1 MAVGQGRGLSRSV
14 FQAPDFIGE
23 QRQERQL
30 QLREDAMSARLQG
43 QGKTTA
49 PDPINLSE
57 DTFMGTHR
65 FFEGLNQKWMEAMK
79 GELEANG
86 GEFLAN
92 PEARSRFSSMT
103 QQYKTSMEALE
114 DVGNSLEEYIKNY
127 SNSEFSRASARDWLE
142 KINSAEIQ
150 IADGAPMMVIDGEQ
164 VSPTDFLKRLDFKD
178 SVFTP
183 EGWMTAGTDFA
194 GSAMFNDKSGSVLD
208 RNKVASNART
218 FSQTGI
224 YSVGNETK
232 LEGLVADY
240 LKDEQGL
247 SGGDVVS
254 IYYDLIGAA
263 KNGERDAVI
272 RINDDLSITLK
283 DVEKYAEREILKSVE
298 NSTSES
304 KKEPKKE
311 KSQNFE
317 SWLTE
322 NNFKQ
327 HNVVKKDTPLKEWY
341 TYATRMGKPPGV
353 TLPDN
358 VDLNIIQNFKD
369 EYGETQQRV
378 VSSQVE
384 AVFKVGKSYV
394 GLLVFDNTKKYE
406 SLTEN
411 QVLAIETDLKIP
423 SGKNLGDLISGV
435 NKGEDEAVFTPEPVN
450 KPKKKN
456 KPSQT
461 SGMPA
466 IEEVG
471 GVEDIPVIE
480 EVEERETPSGIVPVI
495 NIGG

>member
-114 DVGNSLEEYIKNY
+114 DVGNSLEEYTKNY
-127 SNSEFSRASARDWLE
+127 SNSEFSRASAREWLE

-298 NSTSES
+298 NSTGES

-311 KSQNFE
+311 KSQNFG

-322 NNFKQ
+322 NNFRK
-327 HNVVKKDTPLKEWY
+327 Y
-341 TYATRMGKPPGV
+341 
-353 TLPDN
+353 LPDN
-358 VDLNIIQNFKD
+358 STPLPQGAAGPSKNANGVTMPDKVDINITYADD
-369 EYGETQQRV
+369 EGEEA
-378 VSSQVE
+378 VSVNVE
-384 AVFKVGKSYV
+384 AVTRDRNSYQGLITFK
-394 GLLVFDNTKKYE
+394 DKKIFIP
-406 SLTEN
+406 LDEN
-411 QVLAIETDLKIP
+411 QILAIETDLNLP
-423 SGKNLGDLISGV
+423 SGKSLGDLISEV
-435 NKGEDEAVFTPEPVN
+435 NKGQDKTAFPIEPAEQKKT
-450 KPKKKN
+450 KPKESAKSLSYPEWKKQN
-456 KPSQT
+456 
-461 SGMPA
+461 
-466 IEEVG
+466 
-471 GVEDIPVIE
+471 
-480 EVEERETPSGIVPVI
+480 PSGTIADFKKSRS
-495 NIGG
+495 

>member
-30 QLREDAMSARLQG
+30 QLREDAMSARLQR

-65 FFEGLNQKWMEAMK
+65 FFEGLNQKWMGAMK

-92 PEARSRFSSMT
+92 PEARSRFSSIT

-114 DVGNSLEEYIKNY
+114 DVGNSLEEYTKNY
-127 SNSEFSRASARDWLE
+127 SNSEFSRASAREWLE

-150 IADGAPMMVIDGEQ
+150 IADGVPMMVIDGEQ

-183 EGWMTAGTDFA
+183 EDWRTAGTAFA
-194 GSAMFNDKSGSVLD
+194 GDARFSNKSGSSLD
-208 RNKVASNART
+208 KNKVTRNAKT

-232 LEGLVADY
+232 LEGLVGDY
-240 LKDEQGL
+240 LKNEQGL
-247 SGGDVVS
+247 SGGDAVS

-272 RINDDLSITLK
+272 RINDDLSITPR

-298 NSTSES
+298 NSASTTI
-304 KKEPKKE
+304 KEPE
-311 KSQNFE
+311 EEGGQNFE

-341 TYATRMGKPPGV
+341 SYVQAGKPLGV

-369 EYGETQQRV
+369 ENEETQQRV

-384 AVFKVGKSYV
+384 AVFKVGKGYV

-423 SGKNLGDLISGV
+423 SGKNLGDLVSEV
-435 NKGEDEAVFTPEPVN
+435 NKGKDKAVFTPEPVN
-450 KPKKKN
+450 KPKQKN

-461 SGMPA
+461 SGMPV